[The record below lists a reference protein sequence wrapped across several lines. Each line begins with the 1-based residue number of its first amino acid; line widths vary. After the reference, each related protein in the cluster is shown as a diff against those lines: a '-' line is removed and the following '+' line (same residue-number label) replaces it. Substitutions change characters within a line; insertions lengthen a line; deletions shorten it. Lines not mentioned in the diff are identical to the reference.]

1 MLVLIGTALQASA
14 ILNLTNCL
22 LGRPLN
28 SNYITDL
35 LPYKSYAYRN
45 YLTSPSPLIQSK
57 MLYILLLIVPAL
69 GLTDDEIAMFSP
81 DHYPDHI
88 ERNTGT

>member
-1 MLVLIGTALQASA
+1 
-14 ILNLTNCL
+14 
-22 LGRPLN
+22 
-28 SNYITDL
+28 
-35 LPYKSYAYRN
+35 
-45 YLTSPSPLIQSK
+45 

-88 ERNTGT
+88 ERNTGSRHILMINIWRTFFPKQILAPVNSEIVF